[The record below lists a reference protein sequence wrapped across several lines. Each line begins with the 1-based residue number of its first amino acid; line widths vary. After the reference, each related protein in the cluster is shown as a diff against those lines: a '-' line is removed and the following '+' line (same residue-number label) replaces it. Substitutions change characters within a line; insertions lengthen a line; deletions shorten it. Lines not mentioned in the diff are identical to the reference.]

1 MAGMTTA
8 GDHQRLSIIVPFH
21 DEAAFLATIM
31 ERLRAAPLP
40 VDREYI
46 LVDDGSSDGSSA
58 VAEELAAS
66 SPEIRLVAHPQR
78 RGKGAAVASGLGL
91 VRADYVTVQDADL
104 EYDPRDL
111 AKLLEPLLAG
121 EADAVYGNRFAFGR
135 TPGQS
140 AAHYAA
146 NRALTAASNALNGL
160 GLSDAHTCYRVV
172 RTDLLKAMPLR
183 SQRFGFEIE
192 VNARL
197 GNVSGV
203 RVLELPIS
211 YVPRSRA
218 EGKKIGWRDGLAT
231 PIHLLRFNVFAREPR
246 RYDGP
251 RAAGAAP
258 PPT

>member
-1 MAGMTTA
+1 MSGMTAA
-8 GDHQRLSIIVPFH
+8 GNHQRLSIIVPFH

-66 SPEIRLVAHPQR
+66 SPEIRLVAHPRR

-91 VRADYVTVQDADL
+91 VRGDYVTVQDADL

-111 AKLLEPLLAG
+111 AKLLEPLLTG
-121 EADAVYGNRFAFGR
+121 EADAVYGNRFGFGR

-140 AAHYAA
+140 AVHYAA

-172 RTDLLKAMPLR
+172 RADLLKAMPLR

-197 GNVSGV
+197 GKLSGV
-203 RVLELPIS
+203 RVVELPIS
-211 YVPRSRA
+211 YVPRSRS

>member
-1 MAGMTTA
+1 MVGVSVA
-8 GDHQRLSIIVPFH
+8 GDRQRLSIIVPFH
-21 DEAAFLATIM
+21 DEVATLATVM

-46 LVDDGSSDGSSA
+46 LVDDGSLDGGSA
-58 VAEELAAS
+58 AAEELAAS
-66 SPEIRLVAHPQR
+66 SSEIRLVRHSRR
-78 RGKGAAVASGLGL
+78 RGKGAAVASGLTLAEG
-91 VRADYVTVQDADL
+91 DYVTVQDADL

-111 AKLLEPLLAG
+111 ARLLAPLLAG
-121 EADAVYGNRFAFGR
+121 EADAVYGNRFADGR
-135 TPGQS
+135 SSRQS

-172 RTDLLKAMPLR
+172 RAELLKAMPLQ

-197 GNVSGV
+197 GKLDGV
-203 RVLELPIS
+203 RVAELPIS
-211 YVPRSRA
+211 YAPRSRS

-231 PIHLLRFNVFAREPR
+231 PIHLLRFNVFAR
-246 RYDGP
+246 
-251 RAAGAAP
+251 
-258 PPT
+258 